1 MSSAAPDP
9 LDLDAPVT
17 FHRVRWQEGYDVR
30 EVDAFVRRALD
41 DLRAPGTAMRATDV
55 RAVRFRPVRL
65 REGYEMREVDDY
77 LDALEQT
84 LALRH
89 PQPEEPE
96 GDTRGSLLALLKG
109 PAARQWTGRL
119 TWALVAMVA
128 VLWLYAEAV
137 APRWR

>member
-1 MSSAAPDP
+1 MPSAAPDP
-9 LDLDAPVT
+9 LDLEAPVT

-41 DLRAPGTAMRATDV
+41 ELRSPGTTMRAGDV
-55 RAVRFRPVRL
+55 RAARFRPVRL

-84 LALRH
+84 LAVRH
-89 PQPEEPE
+89 PEP
-96 GDTRGSLLALLKG
+96 DDAAMPSSGSLLALLRG
-109 PAARQWTGRL
+109 QTVRQWTGRL
-119 TWALVAMVA
+119 TWALVVLVA

>member
-9 LDLDAPVT
+9 LDLHNPVT
-17 FHRVRWQEGYDVR
+17 FSRVRWQEGYDVR

-41 DLRAPGTAMRATDV
+41 DLRSPEVTMRAGDV
-55 RAVRFRPVRL
+55 RAARFRPVRL
-65 REGYEMREVDDY
+65 REGYQMREVDDY

-89 PQPEEPE
+89 PEPEEQATDP
-96 GDTRGSLLALLKG
+96 GRSLLTRLRG

-119 TWALVAMVA
+119 TWALVAMAA